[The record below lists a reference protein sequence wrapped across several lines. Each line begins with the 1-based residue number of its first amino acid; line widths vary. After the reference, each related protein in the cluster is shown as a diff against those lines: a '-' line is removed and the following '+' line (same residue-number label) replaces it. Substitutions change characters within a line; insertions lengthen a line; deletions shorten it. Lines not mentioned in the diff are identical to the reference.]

1 MVGTLT
7 VKETLIERYAG
18 DGFYAAA
25 DIRETIR
32 AAPEVKPFPERTAV
46 LIRDIRR
53 NIVTHVCSKCDHA
66 LNKHV
71 LPNTV
76 KYCANCGARFDAITD
91 NPAIINR

>member
-1 MVGTLT
+1 MGTLT
-7 VKETLIERYAG
+7 QKEILIAYFAQ
-18 DGFYAAA
+18 DGFYTAA
-25 DIRETIR
+25 DIRKAIR
-32 AAPEVKPFPERTAV
+32 DAPEFKPYPERKAV

-76 KYCANCGARFDAITD
+76 KYCANCGSRFDAITD
-91 NPAIINR
+91 NQKIIDR